1 MKINYKIK
9 LYFINFIL
17 LLLYLTIYEENK
29 IYSQKKEA
37 VKVSVFLPIYN
48 KCPYLQRS
56 IGSIQNQSLGNIEI
70 IAVNDYSTDNTLI
83 SLKKMSK
90 KDLRIKI
97 VNNDRNHGLLY
108 SRAMGILNSTGE
120 YLMNLDPDDRLE
132 GSDNLEVLYNTAKCN
147 NSDIVRYL
155 VKSIPFNKD
164 QIKDSDFFNKYQFK
178 IFDYLMTNKFVKK
191 EIFLKVLN
199 EFKKKIYYNKWNYH
213 EDNIWSV
220 LLHKTAKLK
229 KNINKYVYIYK
240 MNNQSLIINKYKN
253 SIEFKNR
260 VYLTQAYQDFNFKSS
275 SVFMFNNMIYL
286 CNYIKIKDIELKNR
300 IIHIAMKILES
311 FVNDSNLL
319 KNINDNINKIS
330 NNKIIMFY
338 KLEDHFFDLYLI
350 YLTIFNYIKIKYNK
364 IIISININN
373 KDSFNNIHKYIFPND
388 ILIGFNNFFFDCNKS
403 EINKFFSKNK
413 IILFSQFVDLN
424 KLNKDVFQKYNSK
437 FTAYAFNNNSY
448 QILSQITKKENLYY
462 APNFITDLANSF
474 NYNTSLKNNKVLI
487 YFNETIKMDKKT
499 IIKIVLKY
507 YKNITIIN
515 SIYDFYNKTSI
526 KNYRLI
532 LTNSPYLLKLSAINF
547 ISCILLKANSY
558 EDNNYNLIN
567 KLNYIKYIYDLE
579 QLEKTILQLT
589 MNLINYNITIL

>member
-229 KNINKYVYIYK
+229 KNINYPI
-240 MNNQSLIINKYKN
+240 
-253 SIEFKNR
+253 
-260 VYLTQAYQDFNFKSS
+260 
-275 SVFMFNNMIYL
+275 
-286 CNYIKIKDIELKNR
+286 
-300 IIHIAMKILES
+300 
-311 FVNDSNLL
+311 
-319 KNINDNINKIS
+319 
-330 NNKIIMFY
+330 
-338 KLEDHFFDLYLI
+338 
-350 YLTIFNYIKIKYNK
+350 
-364 IIISININN
+364 
-373 KDSFNNIHKYIFPND
+373 
-388 ILIGFNNFFFDCNKS
+388 ILI
-403 EINKFFSKNK
+403 
-413 IILFSQFVDLN
+413 
-424 KLNKDVFQKYNSK
+424 
-437 FTAYAFNNNSY
+437 
-448 QILSQITKKENLYY
+448 
-462 APNFITDLANSF
+462 
-474 NYNTSLKNNKVLI
+474 
-487 YFNETIKMDKKT
+487 
-499 IIKIVLKY
+499 
-507 YKNITIIN
+507 
-515 SIYDFYNKTSI
+515 
-526 KNYRLI
+526 
-532 LTNSPYLLKLSAINF
+532 
-547 ISCILLKANSY
+547 
-558 EDNNYNLIN
+558 
-567 KLNYIKYIYDLE
+567 
-579 QLEKTILQLT
+579 
-589 MNLINYNITIL
+589 

>member
-132 GSDNLEVLYNTAKCN
+132 GSDNLEVLYNTAKSN

-155 VKSIPFNKD
+155 IKRIPFNKE
-164 QIKDSDFFNKYQFK
+164 QIKYIDYFNKYQFK
-178 IFDYLMTNKFVKK
+178 MFDYLMTNKFVKK

-220 LLHKTAKLK
+220 LLHRTAKLK
-229 KNINKYVYIYK
+229 KDINKYVYIYK
-240 MNNQSLIINKYKN
+240 MNNQSLIIN
-253 SIEFKNR
+253 
-260 VYLTQAYQDFNFKSS
+260 
-275 SVFMFNNMIYL
+275 
-286 CNYIKIKDIELKNR
+286 
-300 IIHIAMKILES
+300 
-311 FVNDSNLL
+311 
-319 KNINDNINKIS
+319 
-330 NNKIIMFY
+330 
-338 KLEDHFFDLYLI
+338 
-350 YLTIFNYIKIKYNK
+350 
-364 IIISININN
+364 
-373 KDSFNNIHKYIFPND
+373 
-388 ILIGFNNFFFDCNKS
+388 
-403 EINKFFSKNK
+403 
-413 IILFSQFVDLN
+413 
-424 KLNKDVFQKYNSK
+424 
-437 FTAYAFNNNSY
+437 
-448 QILSQITKKENLYY
+448 
-462 APNFITDLANSF
+462 
-474 NYNTSLKNNKVLI
+474 
-487 YFNETIKMDKKT
+487 
-499 IIKIVLKY
+499 
-507 YKNITIIN
+507 
-515 SIYDFYNKTSI
+515 
-526 KNYRLI
+526 
-532 LTNSPYLLKLSAINF
+532 
-547 ISCILLKANSY
+547 
-558 EDNNYNLIN
+558 
-567 KLNYIKYIYDLE
+567 
-579 QLEKTILQLT
+579 
-589 MNLINYNITIL
+589 

>member
-1 MKINYKIK
+1 M
-9 LYFINFIL
+9 
-17 LLLYLTIYEENK
+17 
-29 IYSQKKEA
+29 
-37 VKVSVFLPIYN
+37 
-48 KCPYLQRS
+48 QRS

-70 IAVNDYSTDNTLI
+70 IAVNDDSTDNTLI

-220 LLHKTAKLK
+220 LLHRTAKSK

-260 VYLTQAYQDFNFKSS
+260 VYLSEAYQDFNFKFLSAFIFKS
-275 SVFMFNNMIYL
+275 MIYL
-286 CNYIKIKDIELKNR
+286 CNYIKIKDIEIKNR
-300 IIHIAMKILES
+300 IIHITMKILES
-311 FVNDSNLL
+311 FVNDTNLL
-319 KNINDNINKIS
+319 NIINDNINKIS

-373 KDSFNNIHKYIFPND
+373 TDSFNNIHKYIFPND
-388 ILIGFNNFFFDCNKS
+388 ILIGFDNFFFECNNS
-403 EINKFFSKNK
+403 EIVKLFSNNK

-424 KLNKDVFQKYNSK
+424 NSNKDTFQKYNSYL
-437 FTAYAFNNNSY
+437 TAYVFNNNSY
-448 QILSQITKKENLYY
+448 KILSQITKKENLYY
-462 APNFITDLANSF
+462 VPNFISDLANTF
-474 NYNTSLKNNKVLI
+474 NYNISLNNNKVLI
-487 YFNETIKMDKKT
+487 YFNEAITMDKNT
-499 IIKIVLKY
+499 IIKIVSKY

-515 SIYDFYNKTSI
+515 SIYDCYKKSNSI
-526 KNYRLI
+526 KNYRLV
-532 LTNSPYLLKLSAINF
+532 LTNSRYLLNLSAINF
-547 ISCILLKANSY
+547 ISCILLKDKSN

-567 KLNYIKYIYDLE
+567 KLNYIKYISDLE
-579 QLEKTILQLT
+579 QLETTIFQLT
-589 MNLINYNITIL
+589 MNLTKYNITII